1 VPIIPSREGHKRVLV
16 FLCPLLLLF
25 YPLSSADQLK
35 EEDPT
40 PYRII
45 DTHEHIQSREEAHKL
60 LAAMDREGIQCIVLV
75 GSPSELIFASE
86 EDGLRFANPEKNDE
100 ELLAIVRNFPG
111 RFLAFATYSPK
122 DVHVLGKFKDFLQ
135 RGGTGLK
142 LYGGHY
148 LYHDQ
153 LGVPLDAPHLMELY
167 AFCERQRVPIVF
179 HANAR
184 LYWKELKRALDAHP
198 NLVVNLAHFCMSLID
213 LERIREIFDS
223 YPNVYSDVS
232 FGAAEFAYPA
242 FRWVADRNDQYRAF
256 LQRYKG
262 RFLFATD
269 MVLTEHPRMDED
281 YAAKMF
287 RAYRAFLEKDLY
299 TNILIEEYL
308 ETLGGEKRDLKSV
321 LRGLALN
328 PDSLRHIYELNP
340 QRFLGIEN
348 TKTRKQ

>member
-1 VPIIPSREGHKRVLV
+1 M
-16 FLCPLLLLF
+16 CLLLLLI

-45 DTHEHIQSREEAHKL
+45 DTHEHIQSREEAQKL
-60 LAAMDREGIQCIVLV
+60 LAAMDREGIECIVLV
-75 GSPSELIFASE
+75 GSPSELIFGSE
-86 EDGLRFANPEKNDE
+86 EDGLRFANPEQNNE
-100 ELLAIVRNFPG
+100 ELLRIVRNFPG
-111 RFLAFATYSPK
+111 RFLAFATYSPT
-122 DVHVLGKFKDFLQ
+122 DVHVLMKFRDFLR

-167 AFCERQRVPIVF
+167 GFCERRRVPIVF

-184 LYWKELKRALDAHP
+184 FYWKELKRVLDAHP

-213 LERIREIFDS
+213 LERMQEIFDS
-223 YPNVYSDVS
+223 YSNVYSDVS

-242 FRWVADRNDQYRAF
+242 FRWVADRNDQYQAF
-256 LQRYKG
+256 VQRYKG

-269 MVLTEHPRMDED
+269 MVLTEHPTMDED
-281 YAAKMF
+281 YAAEMF
-287 RAYRAFLEKDLY
+287 QAYRAFLEKDLY

-308 ETLGGEKRDLKSV
+308 ETLGVEKSGLKRV
-321 LRGLALN
+321 LRGLALDPN
-328 PDSLRHIYELNP
+328 TLRHIYELNP

-348 TKTRKQ
+348 IKTPKR